1 MSQTANP
8 VRRSHGG
15 RRPCVRKV
23 ESGPTGKP
31 EPRGHGP
38 RRRPTTQTTLPRT
51 PPSTPLSCTSA
62 GTRTPRRLYGAGARS
77 FATTPHQSCP
87 EHLSDGLATPMH
99 GGSRHGLG
107 VLTAGRQPRSRTP
120 RGRSSQSVDE
130 LDQCQP
136 SESPRWRTASLQG
149 PRPVDRPRRT
159 DTGHRRDEQHLRGKV
174 TLARARLT
182 RATPSSG
189 WRRPSITGAMNS
201 ANSSR
206 KSTPC
211 VARLRRCALRA
222 RMRGACPCQAGISRI
237 ATLCVSC
244 CSRHWSL
251 RQCPPGGERDQ
262 LERTR
267 GLS

>member
-99 GGSRHGLG
+99 GGSRHGLPSPDRG
-107 VLTAGRQPRSRTP
+107 TTTAVTDPSRTFFAK
-120 RGRSSQSVDE
+120 RRRARSMPAIGIATVAHR
-130 LDQCQP
+130 LVARARA
-136 SESPRWRTASLQG
+136 RWIALAART
-149 PRPVDRPRRT
+149 RV
-159 DTGHRRDEQHLRGKV
+159 HRRDEQHLRGEGHPREHDS
-174 TLARARLT
+174 LARSFFERL
-182 RATPSSG
+182 AQAVDHG
-189 WRRPSITGAMNS
+189 CDELGELVEKEHAMRRESYADVP
-201 ANSSR
+201 
-206 KSTPC
+206 
-211 VARLRRCALRA
+211 
-222 RMRGACPCQAGISRI
+222 
-237 ATLCVSC
+237 
-244 CSRHWSL
+244 
-251 RQCPPGGERDQ
+251 
-262 LERTR
+262 
-267 GLS
+267 